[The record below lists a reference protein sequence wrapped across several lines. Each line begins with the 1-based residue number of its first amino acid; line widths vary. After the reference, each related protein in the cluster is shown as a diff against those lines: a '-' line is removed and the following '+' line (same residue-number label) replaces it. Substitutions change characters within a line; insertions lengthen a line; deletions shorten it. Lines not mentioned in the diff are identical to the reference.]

1 MNRRWIVIGG
11 VVVVIVAGAAL
22 LSGGRRARAQA
33 AQTERTTE
41 LVEGPL
47 QIFVTG
53 TGKVEPEA
61 QAVLSFKVAGSLR
74 NLTVEV
80 GQRVSSGQVLA
91 ELDPTS
97 LDPSLVA
104 GEADLITAQQALE
117 DLLAGPTEQQLAQA
131 ELAVAT
137 ARDGLHDAEY
147 RWSVQQEGRRASSST
162 IRGAEA
168 GLVLAEQEVDQAKGN
183 YDQFSGLPSDDPV
196 RALALTQLVAAEQ
209 ARDAALRNLNWLTG
223 HPTEIQQAML
233 EAELH
238 NASANLAQ
246 AEEDLAELRAGP
258 DQQAVAAADAR
269 VRAAQ
274 AVVDQAR
281 LISPIDGTAMAINH
295 RPGDSIVP
303 GEVEIVIAGLSK
315 LHVDTLVDELDIA
328 LLDLGQEVEITLDAL
343 PDLILSGQ
351 VAGIDLVPAAGTAQY
366 PVRVE
371 LEGSESGVR
380 VGMTAALSILVAQR
394 EQALLVPNWAL
405 GIDPETGAVIVTVY
419 RGDVREV
426 RVVTLGLRNESFS
439 EVLSGLELGEVVGIT
454 IAEGSPG
461 SPGGFFGPG

>member
-1 MNRRWIVIGG
+1 MTRRWIVIAG
-11 VVVVIVAGAAL
+11 VVVVGVIGAAL
-22 LSGGRRARAQA
+22 LGGGRRARVQA

-41 LVEGPL
+41 VVEGPL

-61 QAVLSFKVAGSLR
+61 QAALSFKVAGTLG

-80 GQRVSSGQVLA
+80 GQRVSAGQVLA
-91 ELDPTS
+91 ELDPAS
-97 LDPSLVA
+97 LDPSLLA

-137 ARDGLHDAEY
+137 GRDGLLDAEY
-147 RWSVQQEGRRASSST
+147 RWSVQQGGRRASSST

-209 ARDAALRNLNWLTG
+209 GRDAALRNLNWLTG
-223 HPTEIQQAML
+223 HPTVIQQAML
-233 EAELH
+233 DAEVH
-238 NASANLAQ
+238 NATANLAQ
-246 AEEDLAELRAGP
+246 AELDLADLRAGP
-258 DQQAVAAADAR
+258 DQQAVAVAEAR

-281 LISPIDGTAMAINH
+281 LVSPIDGTAMAINH

-315 LHVDTLVDELDIA
+315 LHVDTMVDELDIA

-343 PDLILSGQ
+343 PELILGGQ
-351 VAGIDLVPAAGTAQY
+351 VVGIDLVPAAGTAQY

-371 LEGSESGVR
+371 LDGSESGVR
-380 VGMTAALSILVAQR
+380 VGMTAALSILVAER

-405 GIDPETGAVIVTVY
+405 GTDPETGEVIVTVY
-419 RGDVREV
+419 RGEAREV

-439 EVLSGLELGEVVGIT
+439 EVLSGLEKGEVVGIT
-454 IAEGSPG
+454 IAEAAPSA
-461 SPGGFFGPG
+461 PGGFFGPG

>member
-1 MNRRWIVIGG
+1 MSRRWIVIG
-11 VVVVIVAGAAL
+11 VVVVVFVAGVAL
-22 LSGGRRARAQA
+22 ISAGRRARVLA
-33 AQTERTTE
+33 APTDRTAEVT
-41 LVEGPL
+41 EGPL

-61 QAVLSFKVAGSLR
+61 QAALSFKVPGTLG

-80 GQRVSSGQVLA
+80 GQRVSAGQVLA
-91 ELDPTS
+91 ELDPAS
-97 LDPSLVA
+97 LDPTLVA

-117 DLLAGPTEQQLAQA
+117 DLLDGPTEQQLAQA
-131 ELAVAT
+131 ELAVAS
-137 ARDGLHDAEY
+137 ARDSLLDAEY

-196 RALALTQLVAAEQ
+196 RALALTQLVSAEQ
-209 ARDAALRNLNWLTG
+209 GRDAALRNLNWLTG
-223 HPTEIQQAML
+223 HPTEIQQSML
-233 EAELH
+233 DAELH
-238 NASANLAQ
+238 NATANLAQ
-246 AEEDLAELRAGP
+246 AEQVLADLQAGP
-258 DQQAVAAADAR
+258 DPQAVAAADAR

-315 LHVDTLVDELDIA
+315 LHVDTMVDELDIA
-328 LLDLGQEVEITLDAL
+328 LLDLAQEVEITLDAL
-343 PDLILSGQ
+343 PELTLGGQ

-371 LEGSESGVR
+371 LDGSESGVR
-380 VGMTAALSILVAQR
+380 VGMTAALSILVAER
-394 EQALLVPNWAL
+394 DRAVLIPNWAL
-405 GIDPETGAVIVTVY
+405 GTDPETGEVIVTVY
-419 RGDVREV
+419 QGDAREV
-426 RVVTLGLRNESFS
+426 RVITLGLRNESFS
-439 EVLSGLELGEVVGIT
+439 EVLSGLELGELVGIT
-454 IAEGSPG
+454 IVEAAPSG
-461 SPGGFFGPG
+461 PGGFFGPG

>member
-1 MNRRWIVIGG
+1 MTKRWIVIGG
-11 VVVVIVAGAAL
+11 AVVVIVAGVAL
-22 LSGGRRARAQA
+22 LSGWRRARAQA
-33 AQTERTTE
+33 AQTERTAE
-41 LVEGPL
+41 VAQGPL

-61 QAVLSFKVAGSLR
+61 QAVLSFKVAGTLG

-80 GQRVSSGQVLA
+80 GQRVPAGQLLA
-91 ELDPTS
+91 ELDTAS
-97 LDPSLVA
+97 LDPGLVG

-131 ELAVAT
+131 ELVVAT

-147 RWSVQQEGRRASSST
+147 RWSVQQEGRRASSTT

-168 GLVLAEQEVDQAKGN
+168 GLVLAEQEVDQAKAN

-196 RALALTQLVAAEQ
+196 RALALTELVAAEQ

-233 EAELH
+233 DAELH
-238 NASANLAQ
+238 TASANLAQ
-246 AEEDLAELRAGP
+246 AEEDLAELQAGP
-258 DQQAVAAADAR
+258 DPQAVAAAEAR

-274 AVVDQAR
+274 ALVDQAR
-281 LISPIDGTAMAINH
+281 LISPIDGTVMAINH

-315 LHVDTLVDELDIA
+315 LHVDTMVDELDIA
-328 LLDLGQEVEITLDAL
+328 LLDLGQAVEITLDAL
-343 PDLILSGQ
+343 PELILGGR
-351 VAGIDLVPAAGTAQY
+351 VAGIDLVPAVGTAQY

-371 LEGSESGVR
+371 LDGSESGVR
-380 VGMTAALSILVAQR
+380 VGMTAALSILVAER

-405 GIDPETGAVIVTVY
+405 GTDPDSGEVVVTVY
-419 RGDVREV
+419 RGEQREV
-426 RVVTLGLRNESFS
+426 RVVSLGLRNESFS
-439 EVLSGLELGEVVGIT
+439 EVLSGLEPGEVIGIT
-454 IAEGSPG
+454 VAEAPDGA
-461 SPGGFFGPG
+461 PGGFFGPG

>member
-41 LVEGPL
+41 VVEGPL

-61 QAVLSFKVAGSLR
+61 QAVLSFKVAGTLR

-233 EAELH
+233 DAELH

-405 GIDPETGAVIVTVY
+405 GTDPETGEVIVTVY

-439 EVLSGLELGEVVGIT
+439 EVLTGLEPGEVVGIT
-454 IAEGSPG
+454 IAEGSQG